1 MKIAERIVRLAGLW
15 VPARLQGWVEAMSSE
30 VATIDRRTAAL
41 VFALGCAGWA
51 AREATA
57 EALREALAA
66 HVEDSEGGKTMTVQ
80 DGIKARSVAL
90 ACAVA
95 ATGLGLV
102 YLAEAGAPTRLL
114 TMNAAALV
122 AGLVIVLPFA
132 RRDPMERPFVGVA
145 AVAIGLALLL
155 TAGLGGEASG
165 ARRWV
170 SVGSVA
176 LQPALIGLPLLV
188 VGFARSRDALTALGV
203 VLAAI
208 ALAWQPDRAMAGA
221 LVAGVGAV
229 ALMKHDRMVLAVLVL
244 ALAGFAVAL
253 ARPDVVPATLYV
265 DRVFRTAASTS
276 ALAGLAV
283 WSGAIL
289 MLVPALLGLTLDRA
303 NRAIHAAA
311 GASWLAILT
320 AAVVGDYPTPLVA
333 YGGSAIVGYVL
344 MTLALPPPGLTDSE
358 KAAPGAQPHRA
369 GEAPAL
375 RSATPHQ
382 SSRLRIALPSLLLAL
397 VVTVAAC
404 GQAGN
409 TDSTA
414 SNIEVPTAVIEG
426 STARIEVPK
435 LEREGVWQPA
445 SGGTQV
451 PLWPANVPLATPDSG
466 DRPEATGNGSPT
478 VGGRRWHWATYVTR
492 PTMTIYRPQGRNT
505 GAAMLVLPG
514 GGFRAV
520 AMDLEG
526 TEICDW
532 VIQQGMTCVVL
543 KYRTPQVWPQVSGKQ
558 QRPEV
563 LLGLEDAQRAM
574 TLLRQRASA
583 YGIDPQKI
591 GVIGFSAGAYLV
603 ANMSNTDERTYPLT
617 DAADQQSSRPDFA
630 IVAYTARMLDDSE
643 GRNNLQLQPW
653 VKISAKAPPT
663 LIIHAMNDSVD
674 DIRQPMAYAL
684 ALNDAGVPVDMRL
697 YATGGHAFGMRPTS
711 DPVTT
716 DWPVQVRNWLLNIG
730 VL

>member
-1 MKIAERIVRLAGLW
+1 M
-15 VPARLQGWVEAMSSE
+15 
-30 VATIDRRTAAL
+30 
-41 VFALGCAGWA
+41 
-51 AREATA
+51 
-57 EALREALAA
+57 
-66 HVEDSEGGKTMTVQ
+66 TMQ
-80 DGIKARSVAL
+80 DGIKARGVAL

-132 RRDPMERPFVGVA
+132 RRDPMERPFVGVV

-229 ALMKHDRMVLAVLVL
+229 ALMKRDRMVLAVLVL

-253 ARPDVVPATLYV
+253 ARPDVVPATPYV

-333 YGGSAIVGYVL
+333 YGGSAIAGYVL
-344 MTLALPPPGLTDSE
+344 MTLALPRPGLTDSE
-358 KAAPGAQPHRA
+358 KAAPGAQLPRA
-369 GEAPAL
+369 EEAPAL
-375 RSATPHQ
+375 PSATPHR

-404 GQAGN
+404 GQAGD

-435 LEREGVWQPA
+435 VERAGVWQPA
-445 SGGTQV
+445 AGGTQV
-451 PLWPANVPLATPDSG
+451 PLWPANIPLAKPDSG
-466 DRPEATGNGSPT
+466 DRPEMTGNGSPT
-478 VGGRRWHWATYVTR
+478 VGGRRWHWATCVTR
-492 PTMTIYRPQGRNT
+492 PTMTVYRPQGRNT
-505 GAAMLVLPG
+505 GATMLVLPG
-514 GGFRAV
+514 GGFHAV

-526 TEICDW
+526 TEVCDW
-532 VIQQGMTCVVL
+532 VVRQGMTCVVL
-543 KYRTPQVWPQVSGKQ
+543 KYRTPQVWPTVNGRQ

-574 TLLRQRASA
+574 SLLRQRASD

-603 ANMSNTDERTYPLT
+603 ANMSNTEERTYPLT

-630 IVAYTARMLDDSE
+630 IVAYTARMLDNSR

-653 VKISAKAPPT
+653 VTISAKAPPT
-663 LIIHAMNDSVD
+663 LIIHAMDDSVD
-674 DIRQPMAYAL
+674 DIRQAMAYAL

-697 YATGGHAFGMRPTS
+697 YASGGHAFGMRPTT
-711 DPVTT
+711 DPITT
-716 DWPVQVRNWLLNIG
+716 DWPGQVKDWLLSTG

>member
-1 MKIAERIVRLAGLW
+1 MKAAERIVRLAGLW
-15 VPARLQGWVEAMSSE
+15 APARLQGWVKAMSSE
-30 VATIDRRTAAL
+30 VATIDRRPAAL

-57 EALREALAA
+57 EALRNALASPA
-66 HVEDSEGGKTMTVQ
+66 EDFQGGKTMTMQ
-80 DGIKARSVAL
+80 DGMKARGVAL

-95 ATGLGLV
+95 ATLLGLV

-114 TMNAAALV
+114 TVNAAALV

-132 RRDPMERPFVGVA
+132 RRNPMERPFVGVVA
-145 AVAIGLALLL
+145 IAIGLALLL

-170 SVGSVA
+170 SVGGVA

-188 VGFARSRDALTALGV
+188 VAIARSRDALTALGV
-203 VLAAI
+203 VLAAV

-229 ALMKHDRMVLAVLVL
+229 ALMKRERMGLAVLVL
-244 ALAGFAVAL
+244 TLAGFAVAL
-253 ARPDVVPATLYV
+253 ARPDVVPATPYV
-265 DRVFRTAASTS
+265 DRVFLTAASTS
-276 ALAGLAV
+276 TLAGLAV

-289 MLVPALLGLTLDRA
+289 LLVPALLGLALDRA
-303 NRAIHAAA
+303 NGAIHAAA
-311 GASWLAILT
+311 GACWLAILT

-344 MTLALPPPGLTDSE
+344 MTLALPRPGFTASE
-358 KAAPGAQPHRA
+358 KAAPGAQSHRA
-369 GEAPAL
+369 EETSVL
-375 RSATPHQ
+375 RSAPPQ
-382 SSRLRIALPSLLLAL
+382 RLSRIRVTLPALLLAL
-397 VVTVAAC
+397 AVTVAAC
-404 GQAGN
+404 GQASD
-409 TDSTA
+409 TDSPA
-414 SNIEVPTAVIEG
+414 ADIEAPTTTIAV
-426 STARIEVPK
+426 STARVEVPK
-435 LEREGVWQPA
+435 VERVGVWQPGP
-445 SGGTQV
+445 SGTQV
-451 PLWPANVPLATPDSG
+451 PLWPANVPLAKPDSG
-466 DRPEATGNGSPT
+466 DHPETTGNGSPT

-505 GAAMLVLPG
+505 GATMLVLPG

-526 TEICDW
+526 TEVCDW
-532 VIQQGMTCVVL
+532 VIRQGMTCVVL
-543 KYRTPQVWPQVSGKQ
+543 KYRTPQVWPTVNGRQ

-574 TLLRQRASA
+574 AVLRQDASA

-603 ANMSNTDERTYPLT
+603 ANMSNTEARTYPST
-617 DAADQQSSRPDFA
+617 DAADRQSSRPDFA
-630 IVAYTARMLDDSE
+630 IVAYTARMLDNSE

-653 VKISAKAPPT
+653 VTISATAPPT
-663 LIIHAMNDSVD
+663 LIIHAMDDSVD

-697 YATGGHAFGMRPTS
+697 YAKGGHAFGMRPTT
-711 DPVTT
+711 DPITT
-716 DWPVQVRNWLLNIG
+716 DWPGQVRNWLLSIG